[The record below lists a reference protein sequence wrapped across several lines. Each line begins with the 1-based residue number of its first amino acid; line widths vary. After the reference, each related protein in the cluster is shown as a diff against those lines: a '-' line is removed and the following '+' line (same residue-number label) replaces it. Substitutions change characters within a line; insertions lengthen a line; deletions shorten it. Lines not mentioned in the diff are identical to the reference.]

1 MSSGEARRRRL
12 ALAAAAHA
20 GCVADLVALVGRRP
34 AACDMHILSKFSNYK
49 NEHHQCGFC
58 DSGVHGYNYCVTC
71 FPDGKPTLAPTL
83 CATPPW
89 VARAS
94 ASMQQGRHHCT
105 RSLLESRRR
114 SVALLASPIA
124 SRRRCNAT
132 PPHRLHGR
140 HRLHGGGSEGTG
152 LELLRVCQDVGRALG
167 RACVLARWPPRRLG
181 PEEGAGRAC
190 MHGGVRRSAAK

>member
-12 ALAAAAHA
+12 ALAAAAHTGLA
-20 GCVADLVALVGRRP
+20 ARVTMGAQQPVTCTSSQSSATTRTSTISVASVT
-34 AACDMHILSKFSNYK
+34 AACMDTTTAS
-49 NEHHQCGFC
+49 
-58 DSGVHGYNYCVTC
+58 
-71 FPDGKPTLAPTL
+71 LASRTASPPML